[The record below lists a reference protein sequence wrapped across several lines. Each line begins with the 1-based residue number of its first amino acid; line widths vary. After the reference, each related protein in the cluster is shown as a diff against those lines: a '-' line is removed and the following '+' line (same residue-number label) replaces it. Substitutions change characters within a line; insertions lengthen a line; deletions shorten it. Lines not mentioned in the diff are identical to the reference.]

1 MGLSIDGINL
11 LCRLAGSECLD
22 SISSVQ
28 INDLLMSY
36 SDKVKSEED
45 STKKKKYRDIQT
57 FLRKVSKTPREELVN
72 LGELRI
78 ELVKDYRGLKTKSW
92 VSDVQA
98 LFEIYGT
105 VFSVEDIESVIQE
118 YRRHNRILTRAIGLF
133 VALAMVLAVMLCLS
147 IFQRVD
153 QVSYEELQQFVTV
166 AEPEK
171 TTNVVYVA
179 TSGNEITELAEDS
192 EETDEEEEEEE
203 QAEEEQAEP
212 EVEDVKF
219 SADFDQLTKINGD
232 IRAYLYFVDED
243 IAYPVMGCMDNEK
256 YLRADYTGAYSYAGS
271 LFIDYRNSFSLDD
284 PFTIIYGHNMKNGS
298 MFGIL
303 KKYRDSE
310 YASSHS
316 RIQIDTPDGLHMY
329 SVIAAF
335 TVDTN
340 SDFYSIK
347 SMGLMDRVSQII
359 ASKNEISSDYVY
371 ERGDRL
377 VALSTCTGLGYGS
390 RFVVILKEI

>member
-36 SDKVKSEED
+36 SDKVRSEED
-45 STKKKKYRDIQT
+45 VAKKKKYRDIQT
-57 FLRKVSKTPREELVN
+57 FLRKVSKTPREELVD
-72 LGELRI
+72 LGELRL

-105 VFSVEDIESVIQE
+105 VFSVEDIESVIHE
-118 YRRHNRILTRAIGLF
+118 YRQHNRILTRAIGIF
-133 VALAMVLAVMLCLS
+133 VGLAVVLAVVLCLS
-147 IFQRVD
+147 MFQRVD

-166 AEPEK
+166 AESEK

-179 TSGNEITELAEDS
+179 TSGNEIAGLAEDS
-192 EETDEEEEEEE
+192 EETEEETDEEE
-203 QAEEEQAEP
+203 AEAEP

-298 MFGIL
+298 MFGML

-316 RIQIDTPDGLHMY
+316 RIQIDTPDELHMY

-377 VALSTCTGLGYGS
+377 VWAMGVGLLLS
-390 RFVVILKEI
+390 